1 MVSSF
6 GQTESQP
13 TVTSAEVTRCVCTA
27 TGYTTLT
34 ICGFHQLIFK
44 YLLMLPMLLHHQI
57 TDGDLQMDQ
66 CNLSLNSIMR
76 KSCLGHKQV
85 HVLKFH
91 SFLIPEI
98 LFSNLHRAAESLQHD
113 SSITNLNLN
122 GTELGRL
129 CSQILGE
136 PMTPNCI
143 ANLNLNRTQ
152 LRRLCS
158 LDRPFSNFR

>member
-1 MVSSF
+1 
-6 GQTESQP
+6 
-13 TVTSAEVTRCVCTA
+13 
-27 TGYTTLT
+27 
-34 ICGFHQLIFK
+34 
-44 YLLMLPMLLHHQI
+44 
-57 TDGDLQMDQ
+57 MDQ

-98 LFSNLHRAAESLQHD
+98 LFSNLHRAAESIQHD

-129 CSQILGE
+129 WSQILGE

-158 LDRPFSNFR
+158 LDRPFSNFRWAYDSHLQFDQETCSSKSQKMSICKSAFKF